1 MFLVGEVGG
10 SGEESVKA
18 LCRKFP
24 VFRDFEKLEAERG
37 HGTNRIALANREL
50 YWDTVLGGGGG
61 ESLRMSVEPGS
72 HQLTSQTRQ
81 LAENQEITA
90 VYEDVKRP
98 SVWTFYR

>member
-50 YWDTVLGGGGG
+50 YWDTVLGGGGANHC
-61 ESLRMSVEPGS
+61 ECRW
-72 HQLTSQTRQ
+72 
-81 LAENQEITA
+81 NQAPI
-90 VYEDVKRP
+90 
-98 SVWTFYR
+98 S